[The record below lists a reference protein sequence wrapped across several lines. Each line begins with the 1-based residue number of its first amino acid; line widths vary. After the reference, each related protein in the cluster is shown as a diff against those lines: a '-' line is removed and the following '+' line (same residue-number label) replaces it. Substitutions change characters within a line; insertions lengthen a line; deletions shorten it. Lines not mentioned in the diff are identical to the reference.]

1 MTTEAQSP
9 TEGITRRKFLLI
21 GAVGA
26 AGAAGLA
33 VLLRRN
39 SKDAARATNPALPLD
54 DDSVFRP
61 RADQADRVLGR
72 R

>member
-1 MTTEAQSP
+1 MTTDAQNP
-9 TEGITRRKFLLI
+9 TEGITRRKLLLI

-33 VLLRRN
+33 ALLRRN
-39 SKDAARATNPALPLD
+39 SKDAAQATNPGLNLEE
-54 DDSVFRP
+54 DSLFRP